1 MPVTDGLITHPIGV
15 AEVCQVIGGNSTD
28 VGYVC
33 HSSSVN
39 KWALFKPVVRANL
52 LDTTSQLNNDKT
64 WNTSLS
70 NPWWKSDSGFYGF
83 SIPRLYDGTWEDIT
97 DIASATWVRQIPSG
111 TISSPYRLIDFN
123 YYYHRAVRPYSIS
136 LPTEGVWQ
144 NNTFTAMARLIYQTS
159 TTLGAYNLTLQH
171 LFAGNYK
178 FGIVA
183 SGTNIEYVK
192 TADDLGGAI
201 NLQGCPLVTGAG
213 TVRLT
218 AVMVN
223 TATAISSWTALDK
236 QVYSLQAPDLGTDAS
251 VDCVVKVKAQNQ
263 YQVVLR
269 GFLTADTNFITV
281 TNPIGYSDGVQAT
294 GSMKRAP
301 ENSYYLDTIT
311 YKAVRHSDSV
321 VVYEQDFDPGSS
333 QPDYFTIGEMITGT
347 FPIVASGITV
357 NLPTLP
363 DISDYYTIT
372 YTFNYIRDY

>member
-1 MPVTDGLITHPIGV
+1 MSNSNGLIYYPVGV
-15 AEVCQVIGGNSTD
+15 GEVCDILGTNHAD
-28 VGYVC
+28 VGWVC
-33 HSSSVN
+33 SRDLIN
-39 KWALFKPVVRANL
+39 MWALFKPVVRANL

-64 WNTSLS
+64 WNTSLN
-70 NPWWKSDSGFYGF
+70 NPWWKSDTGFYGF
-83 SIPRLYDGTWEDIT
+83 AIPHLNDGTWESISDVT
-97 DIASATWVRQIPSG
+97 TAKWVRQLPSG
-111 TISSPYRLIDFN
+111 TINSPYRLIDFN
-123 YYYHRAVRPYSIS
+123 YYNHRAVRPFSIS

-201 NLQGCPLVTGAG
+201 NLQGCPLVSGAG

-223 TATAISSWTALDK
+223 TASAISSWTALDK
-236 QVYSLQAPDLGTDAS
+236 PVYSLQAPDLETNAS

-263 YQVVLR
+263 YQVVLS

-301 ENSYYLDTIT
+301 ENSYYLDSIT

-321 VVYEQDFDPGSS
+321 VVYEEDFDPGSS
-333 QPDYFTIGEMITGT
+333 QPDYFTMGEMITGT
-347 FPIVASGITV
+347 FNIVASGITV
-357 NLPTLP
+357 GLPTLT